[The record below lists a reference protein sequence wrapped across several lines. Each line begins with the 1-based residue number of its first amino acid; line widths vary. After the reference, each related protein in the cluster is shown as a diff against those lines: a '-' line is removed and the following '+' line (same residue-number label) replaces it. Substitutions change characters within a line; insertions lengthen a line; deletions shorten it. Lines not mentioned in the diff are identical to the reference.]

1 MFFAYLFDS
10 LKLLKLWIW
19 RWHNSHMPAIGL
31 ASFVFGSKFLLLGI
45 YLMNAKKLALA
56 SDGKG
61 ARRNR
66 VTVSRTALA
75 VAIAVGFGVSGQVF
89 AQATTGSVFGT
100 APVAAGETVRVVSA
114 QTGLT
119 REVAVGSDG
128 RFGANQLPVGKYTVS
143 LLQNG
148 KVVAAHDNVQVS
160 VSGGTAVPFAASEI
174 GGGSV
179 NAQNLST
186 VTVSA
191 NKLPPIDVSSTR
203 QTQVITAE
211 QLKSLPL
218 AHTAE
223 DIALLSPGVNMGGS
237 SLGTGPTGTPLVSIG
252 GNSVVE
258 NAYYLNGFNTT
269 DPIGGAG
276 GVALPYFAIAEQ
288 QTITSGY
295 GPEYGRSTGGV
306 ISQIGQRGSNDF
318 HAGVYVSW
326 QPEFAQSNFDNI
338 HYNNPNTPVGSVDN
352 TGTPYLANQGTTNY
366 PAGYGQIA
374 VGRKQNDNWETVYD
388 AYLSG
393 PLIKDKLFFYITAE
407 WQHDSSQGGIQTGAS
422 GFNNGLTTPAGFYQS
437 QAVKSPKLY
446 GKLDWNINDSNVLEF
461 TGVQTQQNQTS
472 SNYYNYDYTDQ
483 KVGSLYGPGITTKN
497 TFKVGIL
504 KYTSYITDNLTLEA
518 QYGVMTGQYY
528 ANFAGEAGVAPVSF
542 SGVPVPAGVTVP
554 NLIDQ
559 QLPNPD
565 HKTKTAN
572 LRVDLDWK
580 ITSDHDLKFGID
592 NVQYRDDHD
601 GFSTLGG
608 GSYTYFNG
616 FPPNNTGPNAVPYI
630 GNPGSGNYVDE
641 QFYGSDVSLAV
652 RQKAQYVEDR
662 WQVTPNLL
670 LDLGV
675 RNDQF
680 KNLGIGGVA
689 YVNEESPQW
698 APRLGASWDVF
709 GDSTFKVFGNAGRYY
724 LALPAGLAT
733 RNPAFGTIYGDVI
746 YTYTG
751 IDANGVPTGL
761 TPVPVALAPG
771 VTKPGFYSSD
781 GENGVPGNTKD
792 YASTNLKAEYQDE
805 YVLGFQ
811 KMLGETGLVLGMQGT
826 YQKTGNFVDDTDLN
840 DPYGCAS
847 GLVNPGKTNYIPCAG
862 APGGV
867 VTWNPNTGQGV
878 LAGFLPTYPV
888 KPTRKYYALDTYLEH
903 TWDGKWFG
911 KLDYVFSRS
920 YGTDEGPTDTATGQI
935 SNSQGQHFSG
945 TTTANWDYTD
955 IEANS
960 NGVLANDHKHTF
972 KAFGSYAITPE
983 WMVSGTVIVQ
993 SGAPKVCLSGY
1004 GYTINGDQ
1012 YGGAYEHFCGGVPS
1026 GISTVPDP
1034 DNPGQTIGYGGVPS
1048 PAGATGFTPWTHQI
1062 NLSLTYTPDWANK
1075 HLTLQ
1080 AEVHNLLNEQKATLY
1095 TSAYANTELGNNR
1108 GVTVYNPTYNTP
1120 VSTESPRYVTF
1131 NAKYDF

>member
-1 MFFAYLFDS
+1 
-10 LKLLKLWIW
+10 
-19 RWHNSHMPAIGL
+19 MP
-31 ASFVFGSKFLLLGI
+31 VRHT
-45 YLMNAKKLALA
+45 AL
-56 SDGKG
+56 
-61 ARRNR
+61 
-66 VTVSRTALA
+66 ALA
-75 VAIAVGFGVSGQVF
+75 VAVGFGISGQAF
-89 AQATTGSVFGT
+89 AQATTGSVFGS
-100 APVAAGETVRVVSA
+100 APVAAGETVRVVSSS
-114 QTGLT
+114 TGFT
-119 REVAVGSDG
+119 REVAVGKDG
-128 RFGANQLPVGKYTVS
+128 RFGANQLPIGNYTVS

-148 KVVAAHDNVQVS
+148 KVVASHDNVQVS
-160 VSGGTAVPFAASEI
+160 VSGGTSVPFAASEI
-174 GGGSV
+174 STGGV
-179 NAQNLST
+179 NAQNLAA

-203 QTQVITAE
+203 QTQVITAQ

-218 AHTAE
+218 AHSAE
-223 DIALLSPGVNMGGS
+223 AIALLSPGVNTGGA

-276 GVALPYFAIAEQ
+276 GIALPYFAIAEQ

-338 HYNNPNTPVGSVDN
+338 HYNNPLTPVGSVDN
-352 TGTPYLANQGTTNY
+352 TGTPYLGTQGTTNY
-366 PAGYGQIA
+366 PVGYGQID
-374 VGRKQNDNWETVYD
+374 VGRKQNSDWENVYD

-407 WQHDSSQGGIQTGAS
+407 WQHDSVQQGLGT
-422 GFNNGLTTPAGFYQS
+422 NGVTDSATSAAGFYQS
-437 QAVKSPKLY
+437 KAVKYPKLY

-461 TGVQTQQNQTS
+461 TGAQTQQQEIS

-483 KVGSLYGPGITTKN
+483 KVGSLYGPGITNKN

-504 KYTSYITDNLTLEA
+504 KFTSYITDNLTLEA
-518 QYGVMTGQYY
+518 QYGIMTGQYY
-528 ANFAGEAGVAPVSF
+528 SGFAGAADEAPVSF
-542 SGVPVPAGVTVP
+542 SPGVVVPAGVTVP
-554 NLIDQ
+554 NLVDTT
-559 QLPNPD
+559 LPNPD

-580 ITSDHDLKFGID
+580 VTPDHDIKFGID
-592 NVQYRDDHD
+592 NIQYRDDHD

-608 GSYTYFNG
+608 GSYTYTNG
-616 FPPNNTGPNAVPYI
+616 LPPYSDSAPYVTAPVP
-630 GNPGSGNYVDE
+630 GNYVTE
-641 QFYGSDVSLAV
+641 NFYGSDVNLAV
-652 RQKAQYVEDR
+652 REKAQYVEDK

-680 KNLGIGGVA
+680 ENLGPAGVA
-689 YVNEESPQW
+689 YVRETSPQW
-698 APRLGASWDVF
+698 APRLGFSWDVF
-709 GDSTFKVFGNAGRYY
+709 GDSTMKVFGNAGRYY

-733 RNPAFGTIYGDVI
+733 RNSAFGTVNGEVT

-751 IDANGVPTGL
+751 INANGVPTGL
-761 TPVPVALAPG
+761 TPLLVTPAPG
-771 VTKPGFYSSD
+771 VTTPGYYSAD
-781 GENGVPGNTKD
+781 GENGVPGNVKD

-811 KMLGETGLVLGMQGT
+811 KMLGDSGLVFGMQGT
-826 YQKTGNFVDDTDLN
+826 YQKTANFVDDTDLVTPDGN
-840 DPYGCAS
+840 VVGA
-847 GLVNPGKTNYIPCAG
+847 LVNPGKTNYIPQ
-862 APGGV
+862 PGGIV
-867 VTWNPNTGQGV
+867 EWNPNTGQGV
-878 LAGFLPTYPV
+878 FQNFLTTYPV

-911 KLDYVFSRS
+911 KLDYVFARS

-935 SNSQGQHFSG
+935 SNQQGNHFSG
-945 TTTANWDYTD
+945 TTTANWDYPD
-955 IEANS
+955 LEANT
-960 NGVLANDHKHTF
+960 NGVQANDHRHTI

-983 WMVSGTVIVQ
+983 WMVSGTLIVQ

-1004 GYTINGDQ
+1004 GDTIDGTL

-1026 GISTVPDP
+1026 AISTVIDP
-1034 DNPGQTIGYGGVPS
+1034 TTGQTIGYGGLPS
-1048 PAGATGFTPWTHQI
+1048 PPGSTGRTPWTHQI
-1062 NLSLTYTPDWANK
+1062 NLSLTYTPDWASK

-1080 AEVHNLLNEQKATLY
+1080 AEIHNLLNEQKPTLY
-1095 TSAYANTELGNNR
+1095 TSAYATDQAADGQ
-1108 GVTVYNPTYNTP
+1108 GVTIYNPLYNTP
-1120 VSTESPRYVTF
+1120 ISTELPRYLTF

>member
-1 MFFAYLFDS
+1 MVSCFFF
-10 LKLLKLWIW
+10 WVEF
-19 RWHNSHMPAIGL
+19 L
-31 ASFVFGSKFLLLGI
+31 AAGGSI
-45 YLMNAKKLALA
+45 LMNVKKLALA
-56 SDGKG
+56 SKG
-61 ARRNR
+61 TNGRRNGAPVR
-66 VTVSRTALA
+66 RTALA
-75 VAIAVGFGVSGQVF
+75 MAVAMGFGLSGQVL

-100 APVAAGETVRVVSA
+100 APVAAGESVRVVSSS
-114 QTGLT
+114 TGLT
-119 REVAVGSDG
+119 REVPVGSDG
-128 RFGANQLPVGKYTVS
+128 RFGANQLPIGNYTVS

-148 KVVAAHDNVQVS
+148 KVVATHNNVQVS
-160 VSGGTAVPFAASEI
+160 VSGGTSVPFTASEAS
-174 GGGSV
+174 GGSV

-218 AHTAE
+218 AHSAE
-223 DIALLSPGVNMGGS
+223 AIALLSPGVNTGGA
-237 SLGTGPTGTPLVSIG
+237 SLGVGPTGTPLVSIG

-276 GVALPYFAIAEQ
+276 GIALPYFAIAEQ

-326 QPEFAQSNFDNI
+326 QPAFAEGNFDNI
-338 HYNNPNTPVGSVDN
+338 HYNNPNTPVGALDN
-352 TGTPYLANQGTTNY
+352 GQQSGENGVPSPYLGTQGTTNY
-366 PAGYGQIA
+366 PAGYGQIDY
-374 VGRKQNDNWETVYD
+374 GRKQNSDWENVYD

-407 WQHDSSQGGIQTGAS
+407 WQHDSVQQGEG
-422 GFNNGLTTPAGFYQS
+422 NNGLTDSATSPAGFFQS
-437 QAVKSPKLY
+437 KAIKSPKLY

-461 TGVQTQQNQTS
+461 TGAQTQQQEVS
-472 SNYYNYDYTDQ
+472 SNYYNYNYSNQ
-483 KVGSLYGPGITTKN
+483 SVGSLYGPGITNKN
-497 TFKVGIL
+497 TFKVGVL
-504 KYTSYITDNLTLEA
+504 KFTSYITDNLTLEM
-518 QYGVMTGQYY
+518 QYGIMTGQYFS
-528 ANFAGEAGVAPVSF
+528 NFAGPADEAPVTF
-542 SGVPVPAGVTVP
+542 GTGVVVPSGVTVP
-554 NLIDQ
+554 NLVDTTF
-559 QLPNPD
+559 PNAD
-565 HKTKTAN
+565 HKTKTSN

-580 ITSDHDLKFGID
+580 VTPDHDIKFGID

-608 GSYTYFNG
+608 GSYSYSNG
-616 FPPNNTGPNAVPYI
+616 LPPYTGPGGAPYVTT
-630 GNPGSGNYVDE
+630 PVSGNYVTE
-641 QFYGSDVSLAV
+641 NFFGSDVSLAV
-652 RQKAQYVEDR
+652 REKAQYVEDK

-680 KNLGIGGVA
+680 QNLGPGGIA
-689 YVNEESPQW
+689 YINETAPQW

-709 GDSTFKVFGNAGRYY
+709 GDSTFKVFANAGRYY

-733 RNPAFGTIYGDVI
+733 RNSAFGTINGEVT

-751 IDANGVPTGL
+751 ISANGVPTGL
-761 TPVPVALAPG
+761 TPLLVTPAAG
-771 VTKPGFYSSD
+771 VTTPGYYSPD
-781 GENGVPGNTKD
+781 GENGVPGNTKN

-811 KMLGETGLVLGMQGT
+811 KMLGDTGLVFGMQGT
-826 YQKTGNFVDDTDLN
+826 YQKTENFVDDVDI
-840 DPYGCAS
+840 DDGAV
-847 GLVNPGKTNYIPCAG
+847 GALVNPGKTNYIYQ
-862 APGGV
+862 PGGIY
-867 VTWNPNTGQGV
+867 TWDPNTGQGV
-878 LAGFLPTYPV
+878 TAGFLPTYPV
-888 KPTRKYYALDTYLEH
+888 KPTRQYYALDTYLEH

-911 KLDYVFSRS
+911 KIDYVFAHS

-935 SNSQGQHFSG
+935 SNQQGNHFSG

-955 IEANS
+955 IEANT
-960 NGVLANDHKHTF
+960 NGDQANDHRHTL

-983 WMVSGTVIVQ
+983 WMLSGTLIMQ
-993 SGAPKVCLSGY
+993 TGAPKVCLSGY
-1004 GYTINGDQ
+1004 GEDINGDL
-1012 YGGAYEHFCGGVPS
+1012 YGGSYEHFCGGVPS
-1026 GISTVPDP
+1026 SISPTNVGTGGLPSA
-1034 DNPGQTIGYGGVPS
+1034 PGASGR
-1048 PAGATGFTPWTHQI
+1048 TPTTHQL

-1080 AEVHNLLNEQKATLY
+1080 AEVHNVLNEQKATLY
-1095 TSAYANTELGNNR
+1095 TSQYAIDPGGLGN
-1108 GVTVYNPTYNTP
+1108 GVSIYNPIYNTP
-1120 VSTESPRYVTF
+1120 IATELPRYVTF